1 MDGRLMFDKVR
12 GHFSTVALS
21 AIPFTFYMGHMG
33 ALSQAPKSTPWLRFK
48 HDGIGMQNQFSS
60 IIRHLGN
67 FACSFGGS
75 QKSRLSSQN
84 GGYFTGFGPGIFF
97 DNKGSFCL
105 LIEKALWNCKGVPED
120 RLFLRNC
127 PTRRFSQSIC
137 CDGDIWSGFGWSS
150 VAVVESSSSR
160 FSSSRLKYWWN
171 ERRSCFY
178 SPYHQQSIC

>member
-21 AIPFTFYMGHMG
+21 AISFHILHGPYGSIESSPQKCSLTSFQAWWHWHAKLIQLHYSSPWQFCTFIW
-33 ALSQAPKSTPWLRFK
+33 WLTKVKTIQLKWWLF
-48 HDGIGMQNQFSS
+48 HWIW
-60 IIRHLGN
+60 
-67 FACSFGGS
+67 
-75 QKSRLSSQN
+75 SRN
-84 GGYFTGFGPGIFF
+84 FF
-97 DNKGSFCL
+97 DNKASFCL

-137 CDGDIWSGFGWSS
+137 CNGDIWSGFGWSS

-160 FSSSRLKYWWN
+160 FSSSPLKYWWN